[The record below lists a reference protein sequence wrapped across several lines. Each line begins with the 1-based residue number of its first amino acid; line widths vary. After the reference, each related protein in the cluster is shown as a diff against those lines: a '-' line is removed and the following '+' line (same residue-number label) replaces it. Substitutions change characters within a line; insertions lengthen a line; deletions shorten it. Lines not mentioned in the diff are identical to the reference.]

1 MKKGRRWD
9 ANCAKSRQRH
19 KQHFPDCEVL
29 FKKVWDM
36 REMRRSPLEDKKTY
50 EKRLNVKRCRRYRL
64 RKDPEKQSKL
74 AAAKFEVDTGLL

>member
-19 KQHFPDCEVL
+19 KKKFSDCEVL
-29 FKKVWDM
+29 FKKIWDM

-50 EKRLNVKRCRRYRL
+50 EKRLNVKR
-64 RKDPEKQSKL
+64 
-74 AAAKFEVDTGLL
+74 